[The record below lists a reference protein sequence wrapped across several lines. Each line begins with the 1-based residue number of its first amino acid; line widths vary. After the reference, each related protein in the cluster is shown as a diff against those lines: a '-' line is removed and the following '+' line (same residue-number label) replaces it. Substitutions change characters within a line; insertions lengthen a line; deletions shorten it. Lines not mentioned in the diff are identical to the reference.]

1 MGVHE
6 ENQVAASV
14 IVCSDLPY
22 LFDSL
27 QQRGYTTIGPKV
39 ADGAIIYGEV
49 ATADDLPAGWTDEQE
64 GGSYRLERRTDD
76 ALFGYTVGPHSW
88 KCFLSPPVRKL
99 WQARKNGDGFEIEQG
114 ETSSLR
120 YALIG
125 VRACEL
131 RAIQILDAVYV
142 GGSTVDADYQQR
154 RQAAFIVAVN
164 CAKAGNTCF
173 CASVGAG
180 PQVVTG
186 YDLSLTEVLLAGEH
200 FFVVTVGS
208 ERGADV
214 LADVPHRPA
223 TCVERDAADAV
234 VAEAARRM
242 GRTLE
247 VPGLKALLYR
257 NFEHPHWDEVA
268 ERCLTCGNCTMVC
281 PTCFCF
287 TVEDTT
293 DLTGDVAERWRR
305 ADSCF
310 TTAFSFITSGS
321 QRASAKARYRQ
332 WLTHKLATWQDQLGT
347 LGCVGCGRCIT
358 WCPVGID
365 LTAEIAVLRAEDI
378 GQPQPAVNLETA

>member
-1 MGVHE
+1 MSVHE
-6 ENQVAASV
+6 ERRSTASV
-14 IVCSDLPY
+14 IARLDLSQ
-22 LFDSL
+22 LLQSL
-27 QQRGYTTIGPKV
+27 HARGYTTIGPRLEE
-39 ADGAIIYGEV
+39 GAIVYGEV
-49 ATADDLPAGWTDEQE
+49 ATVDELPVGWSDEQE
-64 GGSYRLERRTDD
+64 GGSYRLKHRADG

-88 KCFLSPPVRKL
+88 KRFLCPPVRKL
-99 WQARKNGDGFEIEQG
+99 WQARKDGDGFTVEQD
-114 ETSSLR
+114 ETPPPH

-131 RAIQILDAVYV
+131 RAIQILDDIYL
-142 GGSTVDADYQQR
+142 GGSTVDTDYQRR
-154 RQAAFIVAVN
+154 RQAMLIVAVN
-164 CAKAGNTCF
+164 CGQAGNTCF
-173 CASVGAG
+173 CASVHAG
-180 PQVVTG
+180 PHVTGG
-186 YDLSLTEVLLAGEH
+186 YDLALTEVIVAEDH
-200 FFVVTVGS
+200 FFVVTTGS
-208 ERGADV
+208 GRGDEV

-223 TCVERDAADAV
+223 TSAELDMADAI
-234 VAEAARRM
+234 VAETAHHM

-247 VPGLKALLYR
+247 TAGIKALLYR
-257 NFEHPHWDEVA
+257 HFEHPRWDEVA

-293 DLTGDVAERWRR
+293 DLTGTVAERWRR

-332 WLTHKLATWQDQLGT
+332 WLTHKLATWQDQFGT

-365 LTAEIAVLRAEDI
+365 LTAEVAALRAEDI
-378 GQPQPAVNLETA
+378 GQS

>member
-1 MGVHE
+1 MADYE
-6 ENQVAASV
+6 QLDTPSV
-14 IVCSDLPY
+14 VLRADLQR

-27 QQRGYTTIGPKV
+27 HARGYETIAPRV
-39 ADGAIIYGEV
+39 ENGAIIYDEV
-49 ATADDLPAGWTDEQE
+49 TSVDALPAGWTDEQE
-64 GGSYRLERRTDD
+64 GGFYRLERRDD
-76 ALFGYTVGPHSW
+76 GALFGYTVGPQSW
-88 KCFLSPPVRKL
+88 KRYLSPPIRRL
-99 WQARKNGDGFEIEQG
+99 WQARKNGDGFEIVHEDAP
-114 ETSSLR
+114 TPH

-131 RAIQILDAVYV
+131 HAIHHLDDVYL
-142 GGSTVDADYQQR
+142 GGSTIDADYQQR
-154 RQAAFIVAVN
+154 REAAFIVAVN
-164 CAKAGNTCF
+164 CGKAGNTCF
-173 CASVGAG
+173 CASLGTGPAVG
-180 PQVVTG
+180 PG
-186 YDLSLTEVLLAGEH
+186 YDLALTELVTEREH
-200 FFVVTVGS
+200 AFVVTVGS

-223 TCVERDAADAV
+223 APGEIDLAEAI
-234 VAEAARRM
+234 VAEAARHM

-247 VPGLKALLYR
+247 TTGLKELLYR
-257 NFEHPHWDEVA
+257 SFEHPHWDEVA

-293 DLTGDVAERWRR
+293 DLTGQSAERWRR

-310 TTAFSFITSGS
+310 TTAFTFITSGS

-332 WLTHKLATWQDQLGT
+332 WLTHKLATWQDQFGS

-365 LTAEIAVLRAEDI
+365 LTAEVAALRAEEI
-378 GQPQPAVNLETA
+378 GQPQPEAVLEMA